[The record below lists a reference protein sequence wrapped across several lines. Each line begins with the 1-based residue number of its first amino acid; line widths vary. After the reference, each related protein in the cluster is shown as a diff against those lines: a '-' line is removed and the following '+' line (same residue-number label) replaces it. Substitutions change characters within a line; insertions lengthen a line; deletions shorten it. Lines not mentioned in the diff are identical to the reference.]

1 MASINVNRKF
11 LLKTCSASN
20 ALTSNIYFIYFVYVY
35 LNESRDVMN
44 FRKCSK
50 LLWTV
55 ASTLVISNVA
65 NRIEAERKRES
76 TRERGRERERE
87 RERESERDIER
98 KREKERER
106 ER

>member
-20 ALTSNIYFIYFVYVY
+20 ALTCNIYFIYFVYVH

-76 TRERGRERERE
+76 TKERERERE
-87 RERESERDIER
+87 RERLCFLEREGEKVRER
-98 KREKERER
+98 KR
-106 ER
+106 